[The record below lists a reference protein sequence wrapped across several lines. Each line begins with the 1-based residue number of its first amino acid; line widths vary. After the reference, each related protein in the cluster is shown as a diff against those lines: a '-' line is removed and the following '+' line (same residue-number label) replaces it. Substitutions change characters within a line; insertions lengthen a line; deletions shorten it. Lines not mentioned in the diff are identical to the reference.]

1 VGSGN
6 SEIFT
11 DEALSLICRYAKGIP
26 QAINILCSNALSVG
40 YGLSEKRISASTVR
54 KIRREKDIFTGERSP
69 KPSSRTKRNLPRK
82 IFYAFLALA
91 IFATVMFFNKDYV
104 KHLLTT
110 QKLKIVS
117 EPSALRDKVET
128 SKPKGERHVVPEP
141 APNTP
146 NPEVINASPETP
158 QTPASSAITMS
169 QPDTGIRVKKIV
181 KVTVGTTLSLL
192 AHKYYN
198 EANTTLIDHILKLN
212 PEITDSNLILVD
224 QKIKIP
230 EITESLLLLQFS
242 NDVYKVHLGTFLNPE
257 YAKRYIG
264 DIDLPGKKM
273 EVVPW
278 KVSQKETWY
287 RVLAGPFVSK
297 NEGLKAIE
305 ELKQKR
311 LLPSFR

>member
-1 VGSGN
+1 
-6 SEIFT
+6 
-11 DEALSLICRYAKGIP
+11 
-26 QAINILCSNALSVG
+26 
-40 YGLSEKRISASTVR
+40 
-54 KIRREKDIFTGERSP
+54 
-69 KPSSRTKRNLPRK
+69 
-82 IFYAFLALA
+82 LA
-91 IFATVMFFNKDYV
+91 I
-104 KHLLTT
+104 
-110 QKLKIVS
+110 
-117 EPSALRDKVET
+117 
-128 SKPKGERHVVPEP
+128 
-141 APNTP
+141 
-146 NPEVINASPETP
+146 
-158 QTPASSAITMS
+158 
-169 QPDTGIRVKKIV
+169 
-181 KVTVGTTLSLL
+181 
-192 AHKYYN
+192 KYYN

-242 NDVYKVHLGTFLNPE
+242 NGVCKVHLGTFLNPE
-257 YAKRYIG
+257 YAARYID